1 VDDGIQCPVLI
12 TDRLPNIRTVRGD
25 LMIALNIRI
34 TDIEWVMHRWGVKT
48 AKLLANVIA
57 REA

>member
-1 VDDGIQCPVLI
+1 
-12 TDRLPNIRTVRGD
+12 
-25 LMIALNIRI
+25 MIALNIRI